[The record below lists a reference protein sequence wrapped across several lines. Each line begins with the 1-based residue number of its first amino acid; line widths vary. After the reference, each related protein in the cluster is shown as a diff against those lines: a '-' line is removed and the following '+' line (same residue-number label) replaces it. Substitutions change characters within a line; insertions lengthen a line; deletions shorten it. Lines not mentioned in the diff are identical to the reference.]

1 MLFDLGN
8 FIAAPSQELLD
19 LAKKSDLLDIVD
31 HYGLPNVKKTMLK
44 HEIKNILIQFFV
56 DEEIFDS
63 SATSQILVT
72 QTDLQLRE
80 LEIKR
85 QLEIE
90 KLKLE
95 HEERIRA
102 EKAEREERIR
112 LETLEREE
120 RMHKQ
125 RLEMEEREKEK
136 QREMERE
143 KLEREERIEIEKEK
157 LKFEIEEK
165 ERERQFQLK
174 LKEIELH
181 DKTKLKSL
189 PLDTSKTFDVTKH
202 IRIVP
207 PFQEKEV
214 DKYFLHF
221 EKVAENLKWPKEHW
235 TLLLQSVVIGKAREI
250 YTQLSLE
257 QSSNYD
263 KVKEL
268 ILKGYE
274 LVPEAYR
281 QKFRDCRKEH
291 DQTHVEF
298 ARTKEQLFDRWCS
311 SKKVGSDH
319 AKLRQLLLVEE
330 FKRCINSDVKSFLDE
345 KEVETLDLAARLA
358 DDYSL
363 THKASFVNKPFPR
376 KPFNPQS
383 RPQSRP
389 FSPQSKPYSPQS
401 GPKSNPS
408 NPSDNSSHSVTPK
421 PKFSGENKS
430 QNPLSQPFCNYCK
443 RSGHII
449 SECLSLKRKKENQ
462 EGPKPTGLT
471 SLRLKPQS
479 SIQDENP
486 ISAKTSETDSV
497 MEIYEPFL
505 SDGFVSLNSDSAQS
519 TPIKILRDTGAS
531 QSLIL
536 ADTLPFSEKTSSGT
550 SVLIQGVEC
559 GFVNVPLHNIYL
571 SSDLVTCLVAVGIRP
586 SLPFKGVHL
595 LLGNDLAGDKVVVDP
610 LLTSTPCVDQPPD
623 PIEQEIPDL
632 YPSCAVTKAMAKK
645 ARLNHGMQDIDLTDT
660 LIGQSFNDEISN
672 SLSPSQSDIQ
682 TDFDISR
689 PNTDLS
695 PSISNDQGHDQL
707 SRSQL
712 CKEQHS
718 DPEISPLFERALD
731 ENEISQVPVCY
742 YVKND
747 ILMRKWRPPD
757 VSAEDELTVNHQIV
771 VPRVYRPE
779 ILNLAH
785 ETPMSGHLGV
795 NKTYHKILNHFY
807 WPGLKSDVSQHCKSC
822 HTCQMVGKPNQTIPK
837 AHL

>member
-1 MLFDLGN
+1 M
-8 FIAAPSQELLD
+8 
-19 LAKKSDLLDIVD
+19 
-31 HYGLPNVKKTMLK
+31 GLNPV
-44 HEIKNILIQFFV
+44 
-56 DEEIFDS
+56 
-63 SATSQILVT
+63 
-72 QTDLQLRE
+72 
-80 LEIKR
+80 
-85 QLEIE
+85 
-90 KLKLE
+90 E
-95 HEERIRA
+95 HEERVRVEKAEREERLEKEKLEREERIRQ

-112 LETLEREE
+112 LETIEREDRLLRE
-120 RMHKQ
+120 KLEHEKL
-125 RLEMEEREKEK
+125 RLEMEEREREK
-136 QREMERE
+136 ERE
-143 KLEREERIEIEKEK
+143 RQERIEIEKEK
-157 LKFEIEEK
+157 LE
-165 ERERQFQLK
+165 FQLK
-174 LKEIELH
+174 MKELELQ
-181 DKTKLKSL
+181 DKVKPKTL

-202 IRIVP
+202 IRLVP

-221 EKVAENLKWPKEHW
+221 EKVAENLKWPKEYW

-257 QSSNYD
+257 QSSDYD

-363 THKASFVNKPFPR
+363 THRASFVNKPFPR

-383 RPQSRP
+383 KFTPQSRP
-389 FSPQSKPYSPQS
+389 FSPQSKPYFPQS

-408 NPSDNSSHSVTPK
+408 NPSDTSSHSFTPK
-421 PKFSGENKS
+421 PKFSGENKG

-449 SECLSLKRKKENQ
+449 SECLSLKRKKEYQ

-479 SIQDENP
+479 SILDENP

-559 GFVNVPLHNIYL
+559 GFVNVPLHNMYL
-571 SSDLVTCLVAVGIRP
+571 SSDLVTGLVAVGIRP

-623 PIEQEIPDL
+623 PIEQEITDL
-632 YPSCAVTKAMAKK
+632 YASCAVTKG
-645 ARLNHGMQDIDLTDT
+645 HG
-660 LIGQSFNDEISN
+660 EE
-672 SLSPSQSDIQ
+672 SQTESWDA
-682 TDFDISR
+682 
-689 PNTDLS
+689 
-695 PSISNDQGHDQL
+695 GH
-707 SRSQL
+707 
-712 CKEQHS
+712 
-718 DPEISPLFERALD
+718 
-731 ENEISQVPVCY
+731 
-742 YVKND
+742 
-747 ILMRKWRPPD
+747 
-757 VSAEDELTVNHQIV
+757 
-771 VPRVYRPE
+771 
-779 ILNLAH
+779 
-785 ETPMSGHLGV
+785 
-795 NKTYHKILNHFY
+795 
-807 WPGLKSDVSQHCKSC
+807 
-822 HTCQMVGKPNQTIPK
+822 
-837 AHL
+837 